1 MNDVII
7 QKVRQVVADMLA
19 IAVERVPL
27 KSPLSDCENWDS
39 LNHLRIVLAL
49 EEEFEVHLGH
59 DEAEKMVTVE
69 AMVAQISVRLE
80 ATPAT
85 VFRSWP

>member
-27 KSPLSDCENWDS
+27 ESPLSDCENWDS

-49 EEEFEVHLGH
+49 EEEFEVHFGH
-59 DEAEKMVTVE
+59 DEVERMVTVE
-69 AMVAQISVRLE
+69 AMVSQLSARLPSTS
-80 ATPAT
+80 AA
-85 VFRSWP
+85 VFRL